1 MIFSRFDYIIR
12 NLLSDRIGCPNPEN
26 LPVYDN
32 AKKEFYCAFIYP
44 DKNPWYNGNAPGLNP
59 GPVTTETI
67 GVPENGCTGS
77 PRQDVMSGEQKTTD
91 GAFFKVGSIITK
103 PGCTF
108 KGYTVI

>member
-1 MIFSRFDYIIR
+1 M
-12 NLLSDRIGCPNPEN
+12 LSDRIGCPNPEN

-32 AKKEFYCAFIYP
+32 AKKEFFCAFIYP
-44 DKNPWYNGNAPGLNP
+44 DKNPWDNGNGILDINP
-59 GPVTTETI
+59 GQGVRATI

-91 GAFFKVGSIITK
+91 GAFFKVGSIVTK